1 MLIISS
7 PDIRNDWLERAFQQ
21 NPKPK
26 PPMRKGKRPK
36 EKVMKTEL
44 KLFRI
49 TIAARGIL
57 SEPSNDLD
65 DGCELLV
72 LGTNGEEVCAKILD
86 ELPDSPHV
94 AYHRIRIT
102 EVEGPF
108 DHGTILSWTNF

>member
-1 MLIISS
+1 MLAR
-7 PDIRNDWLERAFQQ
+7 DTYWCMAFQQ
-21 NPKPK
+21 LPKTA
-26 PPMRKGKRPK
+26 PPIRKVKRTK
-36 EKVMKTEL
+36 EKKMKTEL

-72 LGTNGEEVCAKILD
+72 LGTNGEDVCAKILD

-94 AYHRIRIT
+94 SYSRIKIREI
-102 EVEGPF
+102 EGPF
-108 DHGTILSWTNF
+108 DHGTILSWNSF